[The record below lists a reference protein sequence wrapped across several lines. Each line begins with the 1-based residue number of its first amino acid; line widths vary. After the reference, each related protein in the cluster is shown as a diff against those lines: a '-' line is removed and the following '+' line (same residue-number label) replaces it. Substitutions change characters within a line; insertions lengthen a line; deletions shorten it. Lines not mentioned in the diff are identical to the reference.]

1 MLFRLRSVPNETN
14 VEVAW
19 RIGMNRRSNQSCCA
33 RALNKWSGRSPL
45 EPQGV
50 QAIGDQ
56 NSSTFEAAFGVAPGP
71 IHRRQRPIAPV

>member
-19 RIGMNRRSNQSCCA
+19 RIGMNRGSNQSCGA
-33 RALNKWSGRSPL
+33 RTLNKWSDGPPL

-56 NSSTFEAAFGVAPGP
+56 NSSTFESTFGVAPGP
-71 IHRRQRPIAPV
+71 IHGRQLPSAPV